1 MLEKHEY
8 CAIILKKEEFAN
20 GNGFCANGQFGKVGV
35 TYRSGISHQQYME
48 YYNYELVYSVWKTF

>member
-20 GNGFCANGQFGKVGV
+20 GNTGSAQTVNLTK
-35 TYRSGISHQQYME
+35 SA
-48 YYNYELVYSVWKTF
+48 